1 MAAAAA
7 SSPFPA
13 ASKLA
18 AAHPPPEGVKYAYGT
33 AGFRMRA
40 ELLDAAV
47 VRMGM
52 LAALRA
58 KQTGKVSHPLTLAL
72 PESRC
77 LRSPRGQ
84 DPALSQAGSHWRPLG
99 QPHALSCI
107 PPCPL
112 SHSVYAFQTRAC
124 AAPRRLWA

>member
-1 MAAAAA
+1 MAAAAG

-58 KQTGKVSHPLTLAL
+58 KQTGKVRPMPKLLRLREACLASSAAEIRRRNATRTLAL
-72 PESRC
+72 VRI
-77 LRSPRGQ
+77 R
-84 DPALSQAGSHWRPLG
+84 
-99 QPHALSCI
+99 
-107 PPCPL
+107 
-112 SHSVYAFQTRAC
+112 
-124 AAPRRLWA
+124 